1 MILLI
6 TLFGNLAIIY
16 IINLVSHEMNGTLK
30 KNIYINWPSCVLIY
44 CMFILTD
51 FILIFVFIFSVSSIG
66 GKTYDYD
73 CDNSEKYILYLLYKL
88 FVTDKLRTD
97 PTILNES
104 GNYSSILYTFKRKY
118 FTLLFLKCILVCMP
132 HFLFQLIICCKF
144 LVILRLPLWNN
155 ELFVIHAILI
165 T

>member
-1 MILLI
+1 
-6 TLFGNLAIIY
+6 
-16 IINLVSHEMNGTLK
+16 
-30 KNIYINWPSCVLIY
+30 
-44 CMFILTD
+44 MFILTD

-144 LVILRLPLWNN
+144 LVILRLPL
-155 ELFVIHAILI
+155 
-165 T
+165 